1 MIKEMKKLTF
11 LVTDKEYELF
21 IEQLRQLGV
30 VHVVELQA
38 GASSPELQN
47 ALSLGERYKTA
58 LKAMSYAAASY
69 EKAKKAGDAE
79 ATAFVADTP
88 TATASSDVAAEG
100 LAIIERVEKLAAD
113 ETATRHAI
121 DAAEKAIAQL
131 EPFGEFSWDDL
142 HALERDTNCQID
154 FFRCSTKGFRQ
165 QWADDFF
172 AIPVGE
178 ENKKTYFVTF
188 ADQQPSISAEHL
200 ELPAE
205 SLSYYKKEK
214 VNQQQRL
221 HDIHQEQLH
230 LALEKREMVEA
241 AKLVNEDSISLAR
254 VQLSSEG
261 IVDGAVRLMEG
272 WTKTENADEVTAALD
287 AAGIYYEMADP
298 VKGEKVPIEIQNDS
312 YSSLFE
318 PILKMYSLPN
328 YSDLDPTVF
337 FAPFF
342 MLFFGLCMGDA
353 GYGLLILGVSLWI
366 MKAMPDMKAYGKLGA
381 WLGVTTMVVGLLTGS
396 VFGID
401 LTQQDW
407 AFLAPVK
414 HLFISEHNY
423 KPFGYAPMMVFS
435 VFIGLVQVL
444 IGMVLAG
451 IKAVRND
458 GWKYGVNK
466 FSWVTFLLSMIVLFG
481 LPLCGVALPLFV
493 QYICY
498 GFAGIAAM
506 GIMFY
511 NSPDKNIFLNIGGGL
526 WNTYGMATGLLGDL
540 LSYIRLFALGLTG
553 SVLGGVFNQL
563 ATDLTSTMPWAVRW
577 LPMLLILLLGHG
589 INFGLCM
596 ISSFVHPMRLTFV
609 EFFKNA
615 GFEGGGKAFTPFRRK
630 AA

>member
-11 LVTDKEYELF
+11 LVTDKEYEPF

-38 GASSPELQN
+38 GATSPELQN
-47 ALSLGERYKTA
+47 ALSLGERYKAA
-58 LKAMSYAAASY
+58 LKSMSFAEAAY

-79 ATAFVADTP
+79 ATAFVADTLTP
-88 TATASSDVAAEG
+88 TASSDVAAEG
-100 LAIIERVEKLAAD
+100 LAIVERVEKLAAD

-131 EPFGEFSWDDL
+131 EPFGEFSWNDL
-142 HALERDTNCQID
+142 HALELDTNCRID
-154 FFRCSTKGFRQ
+154 FFRCSSKSFRQ

-188 ADQQPSISAEHL
+188 ADEQPSIAAEHL

-205 SLSYYKKEK
+205 SLSYYTKEK
-214 VNQQQRL
+214 SNQQQHL
-221 HDIHQEQLH
+221 HDIHQELLH
-230 LALEKREMVEA
+230 LALEKRETVEA

-261 IVDGAVRLMEG
+261 IADGAVRLMEG
-272 WTKTENADEVTAALD
+272 WTKTENAEEVTAALD
-287 AAGIYYEMADP
+287 AAGIFYEMADP
-298 VKGEKVPIEIQNDS
+298 AKGDKVPIEIQNNS

-328 YSDLDPTVF
+328 YRDLDPTVF

-366 MKAMPDMKAYGKLGA
+366 IKAMPDMKAYGKLGA
-381 WLGVTTMVVGLLTGS
+381 WLGVTTMIVGLLTGS

-435 VFIGLVQVL
+435 VCIGLVQVL

-451 IKAVRND
+451 IKAARNG

-481 LPLCGVALPLFV
+481 LPLCGVALPLVV
-493 QYICY
+493 QYILY
-498 GFAGIAAM
+498 GFAGIAAL

-563 ATDLTSTMPWAVRW
+563 ATDLTSTLPWAIRW

-615 GFEGGGKAFTPFRRK
+615 DFEGGGKAFTPFRRK